1 MIEMFSDSTCPDKFC
16 NMRDRSGKCLAT
28 VCIHTTK
35 QVAIIETKCSV
46 CEKLEVGDI
55 LYQHK
60 SNNYGIM
67 FKEIRIRYC
76 PVCGKK
82 LQEDRLKWE

>member
-1 MIEMFSDSTCPDKFC
+1 MRYHTETTCPDNFC

-28 VCIHTTK
+28 VCTHTAK
-35 QVAIIETKCSV
+35 KVAVIETKCSV